1 MTGVTLSVPGRC
13 YTARMNGPSSDNDA
27 SRDVLDALAQI
38 DVDELTFVE
47 LRRLE
52 TALEEK
58 LKLVAGECRKRS
70 AADDDGDTTIQVLVE
85 ED

>member
-1 MTGVTLSVPGRC
+1 MSS
-13 YTARMNGPSSDNDA
+13 PSSDNDA
-27 SRDVLDALAQI
+27 SEEVLDALAQI
-38 DVDELTFVE
+38 DVDELTFVQ

-58 LKLVAGECRKRS
+58 LELVAGEREKRS
-70 AADDDGDTTIQVLVE
+70 AADDDGDTTIQVLID